1 MKTQWLFHDLP
12 AIFLG
17 RPLPNCT
24 GKTQTFHEKRRKRRL
39 FFCGF
44 LIVLLGH
51 PPQTF
56 HEKAWAFQDF
66 PAIFLGHP
74 LPNCI
79 GKTQTFHEKRW
90 QRPLPFCGFLIVL
103 LGYPLQKLGSF
114 KGGLG
119 NFPRA
124 NCTGKTQTFHEKRRQ
139 RPLFFCGF
147 LIVLLGYPLQ
157 KFHEKAWFLSGFS
170 SSFPMVPPTKL
181 YWKNANFPGKKRWQR
196 PLFFCGFL
204 IVLLGYPL
212 QKLGRV
218 VLGGLGQ
225 ILG

>member
-1 MKTQWLFHDLP
+1 MKTQWFFHDLP

-103 LGYPLQKLGSF
+103 LGCLLKKKSRKSMFFSQFSQGAPYQIVL
-114 KGGLG
+114 
-119 NFPRA
+119 
-124 NCTGKTQTFHEKRRQ
+124 EKRKLSMRKVAT
-139 RPLFFCGF
+139 PIVF
-147 LIVLLGYPLQ
+147 L
-157 KFHEKAWFLSGFS
+157 WFPHCLAR
-170 SSFPMVPPTKL
+170 VPPT
-181 YWKNANFPGKKRWQR
+181 NS
-196 PLFFCGFL
+196 
-204 IVLLGYPL
+204 
-212 QKLGRV
+212 
-218 VLGGLGQ
+218 
-225 ILG
+225 

>member
-1 MKTQWLFHDLP
+1 MKTQWFFHDFP

-24 GKTQTFHEKRRKRRL
+24 GKTQTFHEKRRQRPL

-103 LGYPLQKLGSF
+103 LGCLLKKKSRKSMVFQD
-114 KGGLG
+114 
-119 NFPRA
+119 FPAIFPGRSLP
-124 NCTGKTQTFHEKRRQ
+124 NCTGKTQTFHEKGGNAHC
-139 RPLFFCGF
+139 FS
-147 LIVLLGYPLQ
+147 VVSS
-157 KFHEKAWFLSGFS
+157 LS
-170 SSFPMVPPTKL
+170 
-181 YWKNANFPGKKRWQR
+181 
-196 PLFFCGFL
+196 C
-204 IVLLGYPL
+204 
-212 QKLGRV
+212 
-218 VLGGLGQ
+218 
-225 ILG
+225 